1 MKQLLG
7 RLLRTMYHIEQI
19 LIPLGLIVFA
29 CWLLYFRDAGGKV
42 DAANEQCSADESLD
56 IIVMAVI
63 IFFAGG
69 LLNIRRFFS
78 LGFI

>member
-1 MKQLLG
+1 MKQIAC
-7 RLLRTMYHIEQI
+7 RLLRNMYHIEQS
-19 LIPLGLIVFA
+19 LIPVGLIFFGI
-29 CWLLYFRDAGGKV
+29 WLLYFRDSSVKESIG
-42 DAANEQCSADESLD
+42 NEQCSADESLD

>member
-1 MKQLLG
+1 MKQILG
-7 RLLRTMYHIEQI
+7 RLLRVMYHIEQV

-29 CWLLYFRDAGGKV
+29 CWLLYFRDTEGKDSV
-42 DAANEQCSADESLD
+42 ANDQCSADESLD

>member
-1 MKQLLG
+1 MKQIIG
-7 RLLRTMYHIEQI
+7 RHLRIMYHIEQI

-29 CWLLYFRDAGGKV
+29 CWLLYFRDSTGR
-42 DAANEQCSADESLD
+42 DNAANDQCSADESLD